1 MYEGR
6 YNVNGSQGVDN
17 YYIRRL
23 PIHLE
28 MAERRPIER
37 GDIVSALSLV
47 LIFMSIMAGRE
58 LGSFY
63 ASYDELES
71 LKVLFRVSEEDMSV
85 YLRDVLTGGA
95 PDLGF
100 GLAITLPAVD
110 DETKLVTETPD
121 YARRWIISVTLSA
134 VAVRQPSVSD
144 VELELLVE
152 DESFIQETFTFPKEK
167 VSYLGLVDRR
177 VELRVGDTQPLRSTI
192 IEAASRY
199 SGEVKMEVRGRVR
212 AHLWFLETWL
222 PFSTI
227 RYPLVEAPHV
237 LYSSSEWRGL
247 DGATVSR
254 VETGQPVMASV
265 SFRNPTRVHS
275 LKENVTCTI
284 HRSGLPVASVTK
296 MVNVAP
302 DSEAVY
308 VFQYTPDEPGEYD
321 YILTLDDMLLNSDD
335 PSPKLEAQ

>member
-1 MYEGR
+1 M
-6 YNVNGSQGVDN
+6 
-17 YYIRRL
+17 
-23 PIHLE
+23 E
-28 MAERRPIER
+28 MAKPRPLER
-37 GDIVSALSLV
+37 GDIVSALTLV
-47 LIFMSIMAGRE
+47 LIFISIMAGRE

-63 ASYDELES
+63 ASYDELKS

-85 YLRDVLTGGA
+85 YLRDVLVGGA

-152 DESFIQETFTFPKEK
+152 NEAFVQETFTFPKEK
-167 VSYLGLVDRR
+167 VSYLGLVDRG
-177 VELRVGDTQPLRSTI
+177 VELRVGDTQSLRSTI
-192 IEAASRY
+192 MKAAARY

-222 PFSTI
+222 PFSTT
-227 RYPLVEAPHV
+227 RYPLVEVPHV
-237 LYSSSEWRGL
+237 LYGSSEWRGL
-247 DGATVSR
+247 EGAAVTS
-254 VETGQPVMASV
+254 VETGQPVMVSI

-275 LKENVTCTI
+275 LRENVTCTI
-284 HRSGLPVASVTK
+284 HRDGVLVANVTK
-296 MVNVAP
+296 EVSVAP

-308 VFQYTPDEPGEYD
+308 VFQYTPDEAGEYG
-321 YILTLDDMLLNSDD
+321 YTLTSDD
-335 PSPKLEAQ
+335 AHLNADEPSSMLRVQ